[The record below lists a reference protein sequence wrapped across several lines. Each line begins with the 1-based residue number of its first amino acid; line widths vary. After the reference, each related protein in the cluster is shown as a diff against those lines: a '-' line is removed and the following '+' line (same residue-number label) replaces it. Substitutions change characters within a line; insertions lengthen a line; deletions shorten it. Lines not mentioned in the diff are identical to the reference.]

1 MTRRFICKI
10 ALLAPVPLCVVLANV
25 LVDPA
30 GVFASREKREIAQ
43 HIARGYAVVAEGD
56 IDSRQVLRYYVQELS
71 EAPQVLALGSSRTM
85 TLSSEFFPGQSFFN
99 ASVPAATLRDI
110 VANYQLF
117 HEKAL
122 KPRRVLIGVDP
133 HFFNTHADNRL
144 YLAGEY
150 RRAMQRL
157 GLASFSLIDWCH
169 DWLDPR
175 YLQAVS
181 PAYFQVSLYALPV
194 LLTRGRPRAAFILD
208 EATPRKLLRPDGSLR
223 YELSRRLR
231 DLDDVERRAKR
242 YVLQHPPEL
251 LHFDHIHDDMRRIFE
266 AFVTS
271 LRDDGI
277 QVIFF
282 LPPYHPSVYDAL
294 VNERSFV
301 ILPIVEQ
308 YLRDFAEASG
318 IPVYGSYDPIA
329 CGLGAE
335 DFYDAVHATPESI
348 RALFPDRS
356 NAT

>member
-10 ALLAPVPLCVVLANV
+10 ALLAPVPLCVVLVNV

-56 IDSRQVLRYYVQELS
+56 MDSRQVLRYYVQEIS
-71 EAPQVLALGSSRTM
+71 EAPEVLALGSSRTM
-85 TLSSEFFPGQSFFN
+85 TLSSEFFPGQRFFN
-99 ASVPAATLRDI
+99 GSVPAATLRDI

-117 HEKAL
+117 YEKAL

-133 HFFNTHADNRL
+133 HFLNTHADNRL
-144 YLAGEY
+144 YLAAEY

-157 GLASFSLIDWCH
+157 GLASFSLTGWCY

-175 YLQAVS
+175 YLQIIS

-194 LLTRGRPRAAFILD
+194 LLTKGRPRATFILD

-223 YELSRRLR
+223 YELRRRVR
-231 DLDDVERRAKR
+231 DLDDVERRARR

-251 LHFDHIHDDMRRIFE
+251 LHFNNIHDDMRRVFE

-271 LRDDGI
+271 LHDDGI
-277 QVIFF
+277 EVIFF
-282 LPPYHPSVYDAL
+282 LAPYHPSVYDAL
-294 VNERSFV
+294 VNERGFV
-301 ILPIVEQ
+301 ILPMVEQ

-318 IPVYGSYDPIA
+318 IPVYGSYDADA

-348 RALFPDRS
+348 RTLFPDRPDG
-356 NAT
+356 T